1 MNDMS
6 PNILK
11 RPAGRTLGAV
21 LDEVSAIQGNAPAI
35 FYFDDVISYGDLR
48 SRAREAARAL
58 LALGVRRGDRVA
70 ALLGNEPDWL
80 TMCFGCAYIGAV
92 FVPFNTWYKSS
103 EIDWTLRHC
112 GVSVLVFTPSFLKQD
127 FGAILNQLLP
137 ELAGVNPGELK
148 SAQYPHLRSLVAYGG
163 EFPGTFGWREFLE
176 LSRGVALEQF
186 TGAAAKVS
194 GGDIAYILY
203 TSGSTAEPKGVTLN
217 HQSLIENSF
226 GLGGRRNINADDRI
240 WLGSPLFYGLGAAN
254 ALPIALTHGCSLVL
268 QGSFD
273 PRDAIDCIAKRK
285 ATAWYGTGN
294 MARAILDHTDYSPA
308 KVASMKKGTA
318 GTVPSY
324 KHMTLVEMGVS
335 QASSVYGLTESYG
348 NATVSNF
355 DDPVDVKI
363 NTCGTPL
370 PGMEMK
376 IVDPQSFEPVSQGEI
391 GLVLLR
397 GHTTPGYYNNPDETA
412 RALLPDGFFNTG
424 DLGHLDRAGRF
435 LFHARLKE
443 VLKSNGVNVS
453 PLEVEQLLTQHP
465 DVKDAHVVGVPDKVR
480 GEIIV
485 AFVQSDCP
493 LTEDSMRSFVKER
506 AASFKVPHH
515 VFVRRE
521 AQLPRLA
528 SGKIAKY
535 RLVEEAMRELG
546 TA

>member
-1 MNDMS
+1 V
-6 PNILK
+6 PTVLQH
-11 RPAGRTLGAV
+11 PVGRTLGAV
-21 LDEVSAIQGNAPAI
+21 LDEMVAIQGNAPAV
-35 FYFDDVISYGDLR
+35 FYFDDVISYSDLR

-58 LALGVRRGDRVA
+58 LALGIRRGDRVA
-70 ALLGNEPDWL
+70 VLLGNEPDWL
-80 TMCFGCAYIGAV
+80 TMCFACAYVGAI

-112 GVSVLVFTPSFLKQD
+112 GVSLLVFAPSFLKQD
-127 FGAILNQLLP
+127 FASILDQLIP
-137 ELAGVNPGELK
+137 ELKGGNPGELA
-148 SAQYPHLRSLVAYGG
+148 SPGYPQLRSLVAYGG
-163 EFPGTFGWREFLE
+163 SMPGAFGWQEFLD
-176 LSRGVALEQF
+176 LGRNIDPDDLTAASAQVAS
-186 TGAAAKVS
+186 TDS
-194 GGDIAYILY
+194 AYILY
-203 TSGSTAEPKGVTLN
+203 TSGSTAEPKGVLLN
-217 HQSLIENSF
+217 HKSLIENSF
-226 GLGGRRNINADDRI
+226 GLGDRRNINADDRI

-254 ALPIALTHGCSLVL
+254 ALPIALTHGASLVL

-273 PRDAIDCIAKRK
+273 PGIAIALIAKTS
-285 ATAWYGTGN
+285 ATAYYGTGN
-294 MARAILDHTDYSPA
+294 MTRAILDHPDYSPGKIA
-308 KVASMKKGTA
+308 TMKKGTA

-348 NATVSNF
+348 NATVSHF
-355 DDPVDVKI
+355 DDPVEVKI
-363 NTCGTPL
+363 NTCGTPV

-376 IVDPQSFEPVSQGEI
+376 IVDPQTMRPVAQGEL

-397 GHTTPGYYNNPDETA
+397 GHTTPGYFQNSEETA
-412 RALLPDGFFNTG
+412 RALMADGFFNTG
-424 DLGHLDRAGRF
+424 DLGRFDAAGRF

-443 VLKSNGVNVS
+443 VLKSNGINVS

-485 AFVQSDCP
+485 AFVQSELP
-493 LTEDSMRSFVKER
+493 LSEESLRNFVRER

-535 RLVEEAMRELG
+535 QLVQDAMRELG
-546 TA
+546 SD

>member
-1 MNDMS
+1 MQT
-6 PNILK
+6 NILK
-11 RPAGRTLGAV
+11 HPSGRTLGAV
-21 LDEVSAIQGNAPAI
+21 LDEVTQIQGNAPAI
-35 FYFDDVISYGDLR
+35 FYFKDVISYRDLQ

-58 LALGVRRGDRVA
+58 LALGVRRGNRVA
-70 ALLGNEPDWL
+70 VLLGNEPDWL
-80 TMCFGCAYIGAV
+80 TMCFACAYIGAI
-92 FVPFNTWYKSS
+92 FVPFNTWYKST
-103 EIDWTLRHC
+103 EIAWTLRHC
-112 GVSVLVFTPSFLKQD
+112 GVSVLVFAPSFLKQD
-127 FGAILNQLLP
+127 FAAILNHLIP
-137 ELAGVNPGELK
+137 EMKTSNPGELK
-148 SAQYPHLRSLVAYGG
+148 SPQYPHLRGLIAYGDKM
-163 EFPGTFGWREFLE
+163 PGTFGWLEFLDLNSAVSPDE
-176 LSRGVALEQF
+176 L
-186 TGAAAKVS
+186 AAANAKVD
-194 GGDIAYILY
+194 GADIAYILY

-217 HQSLIENSF
+217 HKSLIENSF
-226 GLGGRRNINADDRI
+226 GLGDRRNINADDRI

-254 ALPIALTHGCSLVL
+254 ALPITLTHGSSLVL

-273 PRDAIDCIAKRK
+273 PRVAIELIAKTK
-285 ATAWYGTGN
+285 ATAYYGTGN
-294 MARAILDHTDYSPA
+294 MTRAILDHPDYAPA
-308 KVASMKKGTA
+308 KVATMKKGTA

-348 NATVSNF
+348 NATVSHF
-355 DDPVDVKI
+355 DDPIEVKI
-363 NTCGTPL
+363 NTCGTPV
-370 PGMEMK
+370 PGTEMK
-376 IVDPQSFEPVSQGEI
+376 IVDPQTLKPVAQGEV

-397 GHTTPGYYNNPDETA
+397 GHTTPGYFQNPEETG

-424 DLGHLDRAGRF
+424 DLGHFDAAGRF

-443 VLKSNGVNVS
+443 VLKSNGINVS

-485 AFVQSDCP
+485 AFVQSKSA
-493 LTEDSMRSFVKER
+493 LSEESLRNFVKER

-521 AQLPRLA
+521 TQLPRLA

-535 RLVEEAMRELG
+535 QLVQEAIRELG